1 MQHAAVQW
9 EQEKDLGRVLDW
21 GLVQGLVLVTGL
33 AVLAVLAMGSAPLKD
48 QTLMQELEAGSVLV
62 LGLSL
67 EYQLGTVPVMGTD
80 VALALEPAMG

>member
-21 GLVQGLVLVTGL
+21 GLVQGLVLVTG
-33 AVLAVLAMGSAPLKD
+33 LAVLAMGSAPLKD